1 MDAQFILLL
10 VIGFLAGLMDAAV
23 GGGGL
28 LQIPGLFS
36 ALPISTPNCHGD
48 GHQ

>member
-28 LQIPGLFS
+28 GFRVHGAAQRT
-36 ALPISTPNCHGD
+36 AL
-48 GHQ
+48 